1 MQRLGAVLLI
11 AAAVVVGAAARP
23 WRLHELRARAASKED
38 DAFGIV
44 IDAGSTGSRLHVFTW
59 KASGA
64 DERLP
69 ANLSLPVEL
78 AADAFAVTPGISDP
92 KGLAALDDIISHAQ
106 SDLAAYK
113 ANWSDI
119 PIFLK
124 ATAGMRILP
133 ALQRQDVMVAVRA
146 KLAASGFQFLC
157 ESQARVMSG
166 EEEGVFGWLT
176 VNKDLGR
183 LKQGEIHNLHD
194 TVGAL
199 DMGGASTQITF
210 KPLASPDIL
219 ANLFPVNLGQQ
230 VAEDVY
236 THSFLHFGENE
247 AQRRANRFV
256 ALAAAVPA
264 GATVANPCYLDG
276 YTFQYEDLASG
287 IIYNM
292 AGSGNFTECSNV
304 MIALMDRQA
313 ICLTDPNPIPPTTG
327 APSTI
332 GGSAL
337 PPIDPSSPL
346 TCSIGGIYQP
356 PVNVTKFVAF
366 SGFSFI
372 WNFLKLAPVGTTPA
386 QLASAAATFCGTSW
400 EQAKRQNPSE
410 PEKYLSAFCAT
421 ATLSHTLLTTGYGI
435 PAQST
440 AVTVALPSTG
450 YDWALGSILW
460 DANQAFRLR

>member
-11 AAAVVVGAAARP
+11 AAAAATGAAARR
-23 WRLHELRARAASKED
+23 WRLHEIKAPAVNQQD

-64 DERLP
+64 NERLP

-78 AADAFAVTPGISDP
+78 AADTFAVNPGISDP
-92 KGLAALDDIISHAQ
+92 KGLAALDEIISHAH
-106 SDLAAYK
+106 SDLAAHK
-113 ANWSDI
+113 KNWSDI

-133 ALQRQDVMVAVRA
+133 AAQRQDVMVAVRA
-146 KLAASGFQFLC
+146 KLAASGFQYLC
-157 ESQARVMSG
+157 DSQARVMSG

-210 KPLASPDIL
+210 KPLASPDLL

-247 AQRRANRFV
+247 AQRRANRLV
-256 ALAAAVPA
+256 ALTAAVAA
-264 GATVANPCYLDG
+264 GQTVANPCYLAG
-276 YTFQYEDLASG
+276 YTFQYEDLATG
-287 IIYNM
+287 IVYNM
-292 AGSGNFTECSNV
+292 AGSGNFSECAKV
-304 MIALMDRQA
+304 MVALMDRKA
-313 ICLTDPNPIPPTTG
+313 ICLTDPNPTPPS
-327 APSTI
+327 AAVSSAV

-337 PPIDPSSPL
+337 PPIDPASPL

-366 SGFSFI
+366 SGFSYI
-372 WNFLKLAPVGTTPA
+372 WDFLKLAPVGTTPV
-386 QLASAAATFCGTSW
+386 QLAAAATTFCSTSW
-400 EQAKRQNPSE
+400 EQAKQQNPSE
-410 PEKYLSAFCAT
+410 PENFLSAFCAT

-440 AVTVALPSTG
+440 AITVALPSAG
-450 YDWALGSILW
+450 YDWALGSMLW